1 MVNNKL
7 FVNINYI
14 SNFNPNFFKNFIKF
28 KNKNKKKIIC
38 RNFFLF
44 LFLLNFFKNF
54 LSCNNIKLFIKPK
67 KKNFINVLKA
77 PYKNKLSKHQIG
89 FFRYFIIFKLVLNIN
104 VYVFKSINQFFL
116 FLNKFNLFFTFFE
129 TNIVYN
135 YKLNFNFNFKLEN
148 YFIFKKLN

>member
-1 MVNNKL
+1 L
-7 FVNINYI
+7 FININYL
-14 SNFNPNFFKNFIKF
+14 SNFNPSFFKNFENF

-44 LFLLNFFKNF
+44 LFLLNFIKNF
-54 LSCNNIKLFIKPK
+54 LVCKNIKFFIKPK

-89 FFRYFIIFKLVLNIN
+89 FFRYFIVFKLVLNVN
-104 VYVFKSINQFFL
+104 VYLFNDFDQFFL
-116 FLNKFNLFFTFFE
+116 FINRFIVFFNFFE

-135 YKLNFNFNFKLEN
+135 YKIIFNFNCKLKN
-148 YFIFKKLN
+148 YFAFKKLN

>member
-1 MVNNKL
+1 M
-7 FVNINYI
+7 
-14 SNFNPNFFKNFIKF
+14 SNFNPSFFKNFENF

-44 LFLLNFFKNF
+44 LFLLNFIKNF
-54 LSCNNIKLFIKPK
+54 LVCKNIKFFIKPK

-89 FFRYFIIFKLVLNIN
+89 FFRYFIVFKLVLNVN
-104 VYVFKSINQFFL
+104 VYLFNDFDQFFL
-116 FLNKFNLFFTFFE
+116 FINRFIVFFNFFE

-135 YKLNFNFNFKLEN
+135 YKIIFNFNCKLKN
-148 YFIFKKLN
+148 YFAFKKLN